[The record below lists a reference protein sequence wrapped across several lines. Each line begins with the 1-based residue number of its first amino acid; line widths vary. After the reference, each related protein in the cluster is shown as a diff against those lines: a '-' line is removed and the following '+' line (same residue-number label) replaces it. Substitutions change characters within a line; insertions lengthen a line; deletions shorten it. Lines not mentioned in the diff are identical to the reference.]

1 MGKSAQHPPH
11 HPLDRRRLVSAPQ
24 IIVAPDTRGRV
35 AIAKHVKRNGVAVAP
50 HYVLTF
56 GTFGAVI
63 LTPIDLRPV
72 AEGPAS

>member
-1 MGKSAQHPPH
+1 M
-11 HPLDRRRLVSAPQ
+11 SAPQ
-24 IIVAPDTRGRV
+24 VIVAPDARGRV

-50 HYVLTF
+50 HYALTY

-72 AEGPAS
+72 SEGPAS